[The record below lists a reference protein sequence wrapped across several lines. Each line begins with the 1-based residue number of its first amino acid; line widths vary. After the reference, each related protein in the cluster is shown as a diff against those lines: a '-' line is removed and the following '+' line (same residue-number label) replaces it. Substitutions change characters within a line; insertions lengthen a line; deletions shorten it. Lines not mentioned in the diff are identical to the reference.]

1 MRRASCVKNIKKNQK
16 KWAYVLFFLI
26 YIKLIPLFSVITYYT
41 IIMVNI
47 PDNVMQSKLSIL
59 ETYIPF
65 DNKLK
70 RPALIRTKGY
80 HPPCSTRNELKQYV
94 NELTFPSIIHIHN
107 DNWFIVCPEFRYKLM
122 QTFISNGIHTMMSDV
137 YSGVIYTQPLCW
149 YEICDLLNIGLC
161 KPDNDESY
169 TPEPK
174 KYILFQIKMRCDAL

>member
-1 MRRASCVKNIKKNQK
+1 M
-16 KWAYVLFFLI
+16 
-26 YIKLIPLFSVITYYT
+26 IPLFVVITYYT

-70 RPALIRTKGY
+70 RPALIRSKGGL
-80 HPPCSTRNELKQYV
+80 PLCSTRDELKKYV
-94 NELTFPSIIHIHN
+94 NELTFPSIIYIHN

-122 QTFISNGIHTMMSDV
+122 QTFISNGIHTMMTDV
-137 YSGVIYTQPLCW
+137 YSGFIYTEPLCW
-149 YEICDLLNIGLC
+149 YEICDVLNIGAC

-174 KYILFQIKMRCDAL
+174 KYILFQIKMRCDAM